1 MSSEMEFRNAAK
13 HLELYFSVF
22 VAAWKGP
29 GTKYFPLNLHNSL
42 PNGSRY
48 SHIPPWGL
56 RKRGPRFLKVNF
68 MDFMKLVRSQI
79 RLVELLCEQLQVA
92 PPHQQVDH
100 GPQTESQLLE
110 LIIRTLCHFWH
121 TLRLVQHLLHNYI
134 VCDAVLNAEL
144 DSALNGLKDAAV
156 SLVNYLP
163 SHQQIITDWES
174 ETLCSSCS
182 FHSQSLLEL
191 VMQCWLGRYPED
203 LGTLETQGRCIRCGL
218 CFSQSLF
225 H

>member
-1 MSSEMEFRNAAK
+1 MSSEMESHNAAE

-29 GTKYFPLNLHNSL
+29 GIKYSPLNLRNSL

-48 SHIPPWGL
+48 SHIPPWVPS
-56 RKRGPRFLKVNF
+56 KRVPRFLRVNF
-68 MDFMKLVRSQI
+68 MDFMKFIRSQI
-79 RLVELLCEQLQVA
+79 GLVMLLWEQLQDA

-144 DSALNGLKDAAV
+144 DFALNELKAAAV

-163 SHQQIITDWES
+163 SHQQIIADWES

-191 VMQCWLGRYPED
+191 VMQCWLGRIPED
-203 LGTLETQGRCIRCGL
+203 LGPLDPKGRCITCGL

-225 H
+225 Q